1 MTLKAIAR
9 ECVAKLLSWM
19 DAVGKD
25 YIKKRADG
33 KQGEESLCP
42 FDGQRDGRS
51 RYKSAPGIRAD
62 DLMFRPSNGACL
74 GSRQA
79 SCLSQNA
86 PPQAEEPMQGKV
98 VFGKTRRGFK
108 MTGRS

>member
-33 KQGEESLCP
+33 KQGEESSCP

-86 PPQAEEPMQGKV
+86 PHKPKNPCKEKWCLGRREEDL
-98 VFGKTRRGFK
+98 R
-108 MTGRS
+108 